1 MKIMARESYNN
12 EIMARESYYNEDYG
26 MMELQ

>member
-26 MMELQ
+26 TMELQ